1 MDVHTAQPTRRAPAP
16 PAPPAP
22 PTSQTAPDAS
32 RRRFT
37 VRAVLTVPAVTGIA
51 YTVSWIAGLSVPA
64 PSPSL
69 NASGEAIV
77 AALAGHGSA
86 VAANYALTEGL
97 PAIGLAI
104 IGLLLARA
112 ARRPAAPAAD
122 RPGRIAGIVGVAA
135 VTAALISLTQFI
147 LGLVLAG
154 TSAPATAYGLYD
166 AVNRLDGV
174 KMLVLAVFAAAA
186 VATGLLPRWLR
197 YTGIALAVAL
207 VASGIPYLLLLQGP
221 SVLAYVSGPLL
232 LAFVT
237 GTGITLGMAGR

>member
-1 MDVHTAQPTRRAPAP
+1 MDISVAQPVRRTPAP
-16 PAPPAP
+16 
-22 PTSQTAPDAS
+22 QTAPGRS
-32 RRRFT
+32 RRRLT
-37 VRAVLTVPAVTGIA
+37 TRALLTIPAVTGIA
-51 YTVSWIAGLSVPA
+51 YTASWIAGLSVPS
-64 PSPSL
+64 PSPAL
-69 NASGEAIV
+69 NASGDTIA
-77 AALAGHGSA
+77 AALAGHGTA
-86 VAANYALTEGL
+86 VAANFALTEGV
-97 PAIGLAI
+97 PAVGLAI
-104 IGLLLARA
+104 IGFYLARA
-112 ARRPAAPAAD
+112 ARRSAASAAA
-122 RPGRIAGIVGVAA
+122 RPGRIAGIAA
-135 VTAALISLTQFI
+135 LTAALISLTQFV
-147 LGLVLAG
+147 LGMVLAG